1 MTSNTKKTLLATVLV
16 FFAVLLRVVEHP
28 FNATPLVAVMLFSAA
43 IFKEWSWK
51 IGVPLVALVGS
62 DALIE
67 LKNGYGFHSSTV
79 MVYATF
85 ALIFVL
91 GYFMLKKINVI
102 RVFTTSLGASLVFF
116 LVTNF
121 AFFYPQAA
129 VPNPSLGHYPHNW
142 AGIVAS
148 YEAGLPFYKNMFVG
162 DLIFT
167 AILFGTFYLI
177 SQVSWFSKGK
187 IA

>member
-1 MTSNTKKTLLATVLV
+1 MDSNTKKTILAAALV

-67 LKNGYGFHSSTV
+67 LKNGYGFHSSTL

-91 GYFMLKKINVI
+91 GYFVLRRINPI
-102 RVFTTSLGASLVFF
+102 RIFTSSILASLVFF

-121 AFFYPQAA
+121 ALFYPQAA
-129 VPNPSLGHYPHNW
+129 VPNPSLGQYPHNW
-142 AGIVAS
+142 TGIVAS
-148 YEAGLPFYKNMFVG
+148 YQAGLPFYKNMVVG
-162 DLIFT
+162 DLVFL
-167 AILFGTFYLI
+167 AILFGAYYLI
-177 SQVSWFSKGK
+177 SQASWFSKGK